1 MVLSSQLS
9 NQLSNHLIF
18 GPFSKGV
25 QRLDEGR
32 STRPLLGAFRG
43 LCRASQ
49 LLLLFAS
56 ALGRE
61 KAETGQKQASSAH
74 VDKRAAPVKNAP
86 RMPSESFSR
95 PHEKAPATPRPG
107 TGKPRRPD
115 TKKAAKPAARH
126 QKSTIQPLH
135 VNFQPTF
142 SPENRSSCKANVN
155 QCKLFSHF
163 VLSHFHASEVRNYT
177 TFSTLHTDFQY
188 QTISHFVLCP
198 VSVDWLFYYNEFL
211 R

>member
-61 KAETGQKQASSAH
+61 KAENKPNPSFRAH
-74 VDKRAAPVKNAP
+74 VDKCARQAKNAP
-86 RMPSESFSR
+86 RRPSESFLR
-95 PHEKAPATPRPG
+95 PHEKGPKASPPS
-107 TGKPRRPD
+107 TGKISRPD

-126 QKSTIQPLH
+126 QKTTIQAPR

-142 SPENRSSCKANVN
+142 NPENRSSCKANVN

-163 VLSHFHASEVRNYT
+163 VLSHLHTPEGRNYS
-177 TFSTLHTDFQY
+177 TFSTLRVLSQY
-188 QTISHFVLCP
+188 QTISHFVLRP
-198 VSVDWLFYYNEFL
+198 IGL
-211 R
+211 RRRHHP